1 MRFIYGVWD
10 GTVIGANSGV
20 DGPDFGEAALEFN
33 SGNPLL
39 ALIGDRGF
47 GLFSEEVSLPALLF
61 RHYDALA
68 RASCR
73 RCTPCRTGSKI
84 LRDALAEACEGRG
97 DGVDWNTVRRVA
109 VQMRESSLCGV
120 GRTGVIPLLGALDH
134 FSHLLKT
141 SSPVQGE
148 LPSYSVTTAPC
159 IEACPAHVDIPRYID
174 AIRDDR
180 PERAVEAVLEHYP
193 LVGSCGRVC
202 ARPCEG
208 ACTRNSIEDPVA
220 IRSIKRYAADHA
232 SVSPGT
238 GVTPPEGPAEVAV
251 VGAGPAGWNCAYH
264 LLRAGHSVDVFDA
277 EAVPGGMIRYG
288 IPSYRLPKDLLD
300 AESAAV
306 QNLGGR
312 LRRAALGRD
321 ITLSSLREKGYKA
334 IFVGIGASTGQL
346 AHLPEDAD
354 PPAGYE
360 NGIDFLR
367 RVHDGVA
374 EGNPPALHGDV
385 VVVGGGNVAMDCC
398 RSATR
403 LTDGKVR
410 VLYRRT
416 EQDLPAD
423 HEEVED
429 AVKEGVIF
437 HFLSNPCG
445 LEVKNGVL
453 TGVRVVKMRQ
463 GEPDAS
469 GRRSVSPVEGSEWV
483 LPCSHVIAAIGQRV
497 RSADIADSEGVN
509 KGRNGVITV
518 NGDFATSRD
527 DVFSG
532 GDCVSGPDTLIN
544 AMNQGEQA
552 ALSIIARLEGR
563 DPFSPRRRLS
573 ELIKNASLMDG
584 WHDWEPSFPR
594 TRTPS
599 IPVEQRRSFAEVEQT
614 LSTRAARAEA
624 DRCLRCYRLFTVL
637 TASPIPNAD

>member
-10 GTVIGANSGV
+10 GTVIGTNSGSC
-20 DGPDFGEAALEFN
+20 GPEFGDDALDFN

-39 ALIGDRGF
+39 AMTGDRGF
-47 GLFSEEVSLPALLF
+47 GIFSEQVSLPALLL
-61 RHYDALA
+61 RHCEALA
-68 RASCR
+68 DASCR
-73 RCTPCRTGSKI
+73 RCTPCRTGSVL
-84 LRDALAEACEGRG
+84 LRDALRSACEGHG
-97 DGVDWNTVRRVA
+97 CDVDWTAVYRVA

-120 GRTGVIPLLGALDH
+120 GRTGVVPLIGALEH

-141 SSPVQGE
+141 TAPVQDS
-148 LPSYSVTTAPC
+148 LSSYSASTAPC
-159 IEACPAHVDIPRYID
+159 IEACPAHVDVPRYID

-202 ARPCEG
+202 ARPCES
-208 ACTRNSIEDPVA
+208 ACTRNSIEDAVA
-220 IRSIKRYAADHA
+220 IRAMKRYAADHA
-232 SVSPGT
+232 AVSPGV
-238 GVTPPEGPAEVAV
+238 GVTLPEGPAEVAV

-264 LLRAGHSVDVFDA
+264 LLRSGHSVDIFDA

-300 AESAAV
+300 AESAVV
-306 QNLGGR
+306 QELGGR
-312 LRRAALGRD
+312 LHRAALGSD
-321 ITLSSLREKGYKA
+321 ITISSLREKGYKA
-334 IFVGIGASTGQL
+334 VFVGIGASTGQL
-346 AHLPEDAD
+346 AHLPEDSD

-374 EGNPPALHGDV
+374 AGTPPAMHGDV
-385 VVVGGGNVAMDCC
+385 VIVGGGNVAMDCC

-423 HEEVED
+423 HEEIED

-445 LEVKNGVL
+445 LEVSDGRL
-453 TGVRVVKMRQ
+453 TGVRVLKMRQ

-469 GRRSVSPVEGSEWV
+469 GRRSVSAVEGSEWV
-483 LPCSHVIAAIGQRV
+483 LPCSHLIAAIGQRV
-497 RSADIADSEGVN
+497 RSGDIADDEGVN
-509 KGRNGVITV
+509 KGRNGVISV

-552 ALSIIARLEGR
+552 ARAIAARLEGR

-573 ELIKNASLMDG
+573 EILKSASLMGECRD
-584 WHDWEPSFPR
+584 WHPSFPR
-594 TRTPS
+594 SRTPS
-599 IPVEQRRSFAEVEQT
+599 LPVEQRRSFAEVEHT
-614 LSTRAARAEA
+614 ISPDAARAEA